1 MKTPLLKLNNGVEM
15 PALGLGVFQSS
26 PEDTIKA
33 VATAIADGYRLIDT
47 ARAYKNESQVGEGI
61 RNSGINRAELFVTT
75 KLWLTDYGY
84 DAALRGFD
92 GSLTK
97 LRLDY
102 LDLYLL
108 HWPTKNFD
116 ATVQS
121 YKAAEKLLAAG
132 RVRAIGVCN
141 HTEQQLEALIAR
153 TDVVPAVN
161 QVELHPYFA
170 QKALRQTS
178 AALGI
183 VMQAWSP
190 IGGVKRYW
198 PGASATGTG
207 DPLADPVI
215 TGIGRAH
222 GKTAAQVILRWQF
235 QNGVVAIPK
244 SVKAARIAKNI
255 DIFDFVLSDSEMTKI
270 DALDT
275 GARGGPD
282 PTQIDM
288 DSFSD
293 TVDRMHPVRVS
304 RRDAKQTE
312 PLNEHRSIRHSCSYH
327 GCRLRNGV
335 GISRGILGS
344 RRVRRAVRKPQ

>member
-1 MKTPLLKLNNGVEM
+1 MNSKSPSIKLNNDIEM

-47 ARAYKNESQVGEGI
+47 ASAYKNESQVGEGI
-61 RNSGINRAELFVTT
+61 RNSGINRVELFVTT
-75 KLWLTDYGY
+75 KLWLTDYGH

-92 GSLTK
+92 ESMAK

-108 HWPTKNFD
+108 HWPTKNFE

-132 RVRAIGVCN
+132 GVRAIGVCN
-141 HTEQQLEALIAR
+141 HTEQQLDALIDS
-153 TDVVPAVN
+153 TDVVPGGN

-183 VMQAWSP
+183 VTQAWSP

-198 PGASATGTG
+198 PGASATGN
-207 DPLADPVI
+207 PLADPVI

-222 GKTAAQVILRWQF
+222 GKTPAQVILRWQF

-244 SVKAARIAKNI
+244 SVKPARIAENI
-255 DIFDFVLSDSEMTKI
+255 DIFDFVLSDSEMAKI

-275 GARGGPD
+275 GVRGGPD
-282 PTQIDM
+282 PTQIDT
-288 DSFSD
+288 DSFSEY
-293 TVDRMHPVRVS
+293 S
-304 RRDAKQTE
+304 
-312 PLNEHRSIRHSCSYH
+312 
-327 GCRLRNGV
+327 
-335 GISRGILGS
+335 
-344 RRVRRAVRKPQ
+344 

>member
-1 MKTPLLKLNNGVEM
+1 MNSKNPSFKLNNGIEM

-26 PEDTIKA
+26 PEDTVNA
-33 VATAIADGYRLIDT
+33 VVTAIAGGYRLIDT

-61 RNSGINRAELFVTT
+61 RKSGISRAELFVTT
-75 KLWLTDYGY
+75 KLWLTDYGH
-84 DAALRGFD
+84 DAALHGFD
-92 GSLTK
+92 ESMAK
-97 LRLDY
+97 LGLDY

-121 YKAAEKLLAAG
+121 YKAAEKLLAVG

-170 QKALRQTS
+170 QKALRQKG

-183 VMQAWSP
+183 VTQAWSP

-198 PGASATGTG
+198 PGASDKGNG

-215 TGIGRAH
+215 TGIGEAH
-222 GKTAAQVILRWQF
+222 GKSAAQVILRWHF

-244 SVKAARIAKNI
+244 SVKPARIAENI
-255 DIFDFVLSDSEMTKI
+255 AIFDFVLGNSEMAKI

-275 GARGGPD
+275 GMRGGPD
-282 PTQIDM
+282 PTQVDT
-288 DSFSD
+288 DSFSEY
-293 TVDRMHPVRVS
+293 S
-304 RRDAKQTE
+304 
-312 PLNEHRSIRHSCSYH
+312 
-327 GCRLRNGV
+327 
-335 GISRGILGS
+335 
-344 RRVRRAVRKPQ
+344 

>member
-1 MKTPLLKLNNGVEM
+1 MNGKSPLIKLNNGVAM
-15 PALGLGVFQSS
+15 PAFGLGVFQAS
-26 PEDTIKA
+26 PEDTVKA

-47 ARAYKNESQVGEGI
+47 ASAYKNESHVGEGI
-61 RNSGINRAELFVTT
+61 RASGIGREQIFVTT
-75 KLWLTDYGY
+75 KLWLTDYGF

-92 GSLTK
+92 QSMARLG
-97 LRLDY
+97 LDY

-108 HWPTKNFD
+108 HWQTRDLD

-141 HTEQQLEALIAR
+141 HTEQQLDALIAR
-153 TDVVPAVN
+153 TEVVPAVN

-170 QKALRQTS
+170 QKELRQKD
-178 AALGI
+178 AALHI
-183 VMQAWSP
+183 VTQAWSP

-198 PGASATGTG
+198 PGASTPGSG

-244 SVKAARIAKNI
+244 SINPARIAENI
-255 DIFDFVLSDSEMTKI
+255 DIFDFVLSDAEMAKI

-275 GARGGPD
+275 GVRGGPD
-282 PTQIDM
+282 PTQIDT
-288 DSFSD
+288 DSFS
-293 TVDRMHPVRVS
+293 S
-304 RRDAKQTE
+304 
-312 PLNEHRSIRHSCSYH
+312 
-327 GCRLRNGV
+327 
-335 GISRGILGS
+335 
-344 RRVRRAVRKPQ
+344 